1 MLITYRTFVSTIEE
15 KLSKQKLNKELE
27 LQDVLPMFAIMDIIL
42 STTLDTITT
51 TSTTGATNTK
61 LKKFA
66 KSKRPSV
73 KIKRRSVTWRICSVT
88 SWNASKNTTIRKSQE
103 STRREVRNPKR
114 GAPRKRST
122 ATATVTVTVTAVTA
136 AAIVIVTGEDELLIW
151 NKNIIN

>member
-15 KLSKQKLNKELE
+15 KLSKQKLNKEL
-27 LQDVLPMFAIMDIIL
+27 QDVLTMFAIMDIIL
-42 STTLDTITT
+42 STTRDTITT
-51 TSTTGATNTK
+51 TSTTGATNTR

-122 ATATVTVTVTAVTA
+122 ATATATATVTVTAVTA